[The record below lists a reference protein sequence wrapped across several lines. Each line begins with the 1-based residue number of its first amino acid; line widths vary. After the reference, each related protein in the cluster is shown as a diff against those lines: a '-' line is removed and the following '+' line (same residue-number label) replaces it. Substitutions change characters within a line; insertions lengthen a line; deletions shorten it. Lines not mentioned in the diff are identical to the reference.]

1 MTVLDLDPPPP
12 ALRLVCSNGSSATR
26 YWRYR
31 STTPLYG
38 DAREL
43 FQQVLQFALENQIT
57 IDPDSLR
64 VVLGTKQAMSAVPA
78 RAFSAAAIW
87 QLMFVDVVS
96 SCRTRRLD
104 VPAGCA
110 SALVSIVEYLD
121 ASDSFHATSDSVTD
135 LYDAIDE
142 CTGGW
147 IDDLDPST
155 PRKAPRSLRSRRGTK
170 RT

>member
-1 MTVLDLDPPPP
+1 MTVLDFDPPQP
-12 ALRLVCSNGSSATR
+12 ALRLVCSNGSAATR
-26 YWRYR
+26 DSRYR

-43 FQQVLQFALENQIT
+43 YQQVLQYSLGNQIT

-64 VVLGTKQAMSAVPA
+64 VVLGTKQAMSAAPA
-78 RAFSAAAIW
+78 RVFSAAGIW
-87 QLMFVDVVS
+87 QLMFVDVVA
-96 SCRTRRLD
+96 SCRTRKLD
-104 VPAGCA
+104 VPTGCA
-110 SALVSIVEYLD
+110 NALIRTIDYLD
-121 ASDSFHATSDSVTD
+121 ASDSFHPTSDSLGD

-147 IDDLDPST
+147 VDDLHPTT
-155 PRKAPRSLRSRRGTK
+155 PRKARRSLRSERGTK